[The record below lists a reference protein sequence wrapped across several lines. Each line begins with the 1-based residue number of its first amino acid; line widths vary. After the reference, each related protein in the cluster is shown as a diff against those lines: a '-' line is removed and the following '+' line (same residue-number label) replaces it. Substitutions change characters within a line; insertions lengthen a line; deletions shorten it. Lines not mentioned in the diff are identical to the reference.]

1 MILDEHAGIDVV
13 GDVGTAAEAV
23 DLASSEQPDV
33 FVVDLALPD
42 DSGVKLTRRILDVS
56 PQTRILI
63 LTMYDDV
70 DRLRDAFAVGAS
82 GYLVKEAADFELVL
96 AIETVASGQRY
107 VHPSLGAALL
117 GVKDHPEGRRREP
130 GRQLSEREY
139 EVLRLLALGHTNAEV
154 ARELCLSVR
163 TVETHRLHIQQKLGL
178 RARSDLV
185 RFARDEGLV

>member
-1 MILDEHAGIDVV
+1 MILDGQSDIDVV

-23 DLASSEQPDV
+23 TLAELEKPEV

-56 PQTRILI
+56 PETRILI

-70 DRLRDAFAVGAS
+70 DRLRDAFEVGAS

-96 AIETVASGQRY
+96 AIQTVASGQRY
-107 VHPSLGAALL
+107 VHPALGAALL
-117 GVKDHPEGRRREP
+117 GAKESPDGRRRES
-130 GRQLSEREY
+130 GRSLSEREY

-178 RARSDLV
+178 RARADLV